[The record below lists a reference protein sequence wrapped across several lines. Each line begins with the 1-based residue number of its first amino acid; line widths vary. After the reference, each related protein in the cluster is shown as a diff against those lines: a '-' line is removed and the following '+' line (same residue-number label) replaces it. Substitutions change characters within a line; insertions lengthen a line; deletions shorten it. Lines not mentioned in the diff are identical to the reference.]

1 MEKEIRFTK
10 DMSGTAEIGQPDWLR
25 AYKGCEHYSEEEAVN
40 ILQTLDKL
48 TLILFDFTCQQNGIL
63 IDNQIVINSQQGKSI
78 NKAA

>member
-10 DMSGTAEIGQPDWLR
+10 DMDGTAGIGRPDWLR
-25 AYKGCEHYSEEEAVN
+25 TYKGCEHYSEEEAVK

-48 TLILFDFTCQQNGIL
+48 TIILFDFTCQQNGIV
-63 IDNQIVINSQQGKSI
+63 IDNQIVINSRQEKSI